1 MKVKLLNLVRPIPET
16 ALQVE
21 RLESFREYLYTKDTA
36 EPEPLRPTDDTES
49 ILSNICCN
57 WCGTWMPI
65 PQQTIIAINRSHSNT
80 EATEATVA
88 EELEVTID
96 ADAAASADTIITI
109 EVKEA
114 FTAEEDPAT
123 CKLEEIDKA
132 EDPTTIITTVV
143 KETGKGEDS
152 EDLGANNII
161 IEANTPELS
170 NQLDFFEYLTG
181 TPMLCEVVCS
191 IWGGQKGQE
200 IDLRAQRVAA
210 LRARWVGRSCY
221 PLPWLSSPHVS
232 TRGQYSTDPNT
243 GECKT
248 Q

>member
-21 RLESFREYLYTKDTA
+21 RLESFREYLYTTVPA

-49 ILSNICCN
+49 ILSSICCN

-65 PQQTIIAINRSHSNT
+65 TQQTIIAINRSHSNT

-88 EELEVTID
+88 KKLEVTID
-96 ADAAASADTIITI
+96 ADAEVSADTIITT

-114 FTAEEDPAT
+114 CAAEEDPANG
-123 CKLEEIDKA
+123 KLEEIDEA

-152 EDLGANNII
+152 EDLGANNITI
-161 IEANTPELS
+161 VL
-170 NQLDFFEYLTG
+170 
-181 TPMLCEVVCS
+181 
-191 IWGGQKGQE
+191 
-200 IDLRAQRVAA
+200 
-210 LRARWVGRSCY
+210 
-221 PLPWLSSPHVS
+221 
-232 TRGQYSTDPNT
+232 NT
-243 GECKT
+243 GRINLLPKRIAECAPNHAPSMIKKPIVIPSKKLT
-248 Q
+248 WLI